1 MFIREIFAPVYLM
14 LLCLFIGSLFD
25 KPVLSLFD
33 LRQAQDEREDEG
45 LVRAGDEG
53 FNTNSTGSSRVI
65 RALVSVGNWKLAES
79 LKLGL
84 R

>member
-1 MFIREIFAPVYLM
+1 MAYFYRFTLRQTCP
-14 LLCLFIGSLFD
+14 
-25 KPVLSLFD
+25 KPAGGYILSLFD
-33 LRQAQDEREDEG
+33 LRQAQDEREDQG

-53 FNTNSTGSSRVI
+53 FSTNSTGFSRVI
-65 RALVSVGNWKLAES
+65 RALVSVGNWKLAEN

>member
-1 MFIREIFAPVYLM
+1 M
-14 LLCLFIGSLFD
+14 LLCLFIDSLFD

-45 LVRAGDEG
+45 LVGAGDEG
-53 FNTNSTGSSRVI
+53 FNTNSTGFSRVI
-65 RALVSVGNWKLAES
+65 RALVSVGNWKLAEN